1 MPGRA
6 AGLRAKD
13 SVAAATALPC
23 ARPHTAEAIAMENPA
38 VMAIQL
44 VSLAPPCAKAGMAK
58 HRVDRVMNRYFKVRM
73 VVFLLVS
80 ISASGWLTP
89 YRADALTLA
98 DTNSKSVFFIS
109 ALRLPLRRRR

>member
-58 HRVDRVMNRYFKVRM
+58 HRADRVMNRYFKVRM

-80 ISASGWLTP
+80 IFRQWVV
-89 YRADALTLA
+89 DAIPCRRPHA
-98 DTNSKSVFFIS
+98 CGYKIKIS
-109 ALRLPLRRRR
+109 ALRQ